1 MSLGT
6 LLQNTNKEKLIALVF
21 LLIFQ
26 IMFLGFFFFKV
37 FVYLFIGCS
46 MQHVGS

>member
-6 LLQNTNKEKLIALVF
+6 LLHNNNKEKLIALVF

-26 IMFLGFFFFKV
+26 IMFLDFFFFK
-37 FVYLFIGCS
+37 FFC
-46 MQHVGS
+46 

>member
-6 LLQNTNKEKLIALVF
+6 LLQNNNKEKLIALVF

-26 IMFLGFFFFKV
+26 IMFLDFFFFNF
-37 FVYLFIGCS
+37 FVNLFIGCS